1 MCTSVLGVHMCK
13 CLSVYYVYK
22 CICTLSI
29 EKRFYEKNKII
40 GIFHQ
45 YGGARLK
52 FEPFY
57 QESIYLWKHKLLLTL

>member
-1 MCTSVLGVHMCK
+1 MCTTVHAFKCVLRLQMGK

-22 CICTLSI
+22 CIRTLSS

-52 FEPFY
+52 FETFY
-57 QESIYLWKHKLLLTL
+57 QESIYL